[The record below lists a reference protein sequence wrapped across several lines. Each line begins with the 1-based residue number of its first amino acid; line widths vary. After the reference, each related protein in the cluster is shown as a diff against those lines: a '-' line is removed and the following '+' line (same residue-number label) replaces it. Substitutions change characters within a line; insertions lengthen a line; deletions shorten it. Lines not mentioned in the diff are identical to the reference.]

1 VYTPLFAPVAVPI
14 VLGLIKEILGW
25 RRRRR
30 ARRDAELAAGSGQ
43 PVGADQVEEKVP
55 ITKASEIA
63 LAPVIE
69 VKETS
74 TRETP
79 PARSLRSRKKITE

>member
-1 VYTPLFAPVAVPI
+1 VAVPI

-30 ARRDAELAAGSGQ
+30 ARREAELAA
-43 PVGADQVEEKVP
+43 ARVEVEGKTT

-69 VKETS
+69 VKESS
-74 TRETP
+74 TRENP
-79 PARSLRSRKKITE
+79 PARSLRSRKKIVE